1 MRSIG
6 RCGPCGAS
14 FSKGREVPVRPRVEQ
29 DRTLPGCERG
39 PYPFRRHPLPL
50 IMFQKFR
57 KLLSRGYGYCGRCD
71 STVLIPQFA
80 RMDVQNRILKVRRP
94 AKQSQAIPAGLS
106 RRRYG
111 IFRKTCT
118 SAESIASIKAQA
130 HHPASEP
137 LAKRHIMPRH
147 RAPPNAKLRIS

>member
-1 MRSIG
+1 MQSIG

-14 FSKGREVPVRPRVEQ
+14 FSKGREAPGRTRVEQ

-39 PYPFRRHPLPL
+39 PDPFRRYPLPL

-57 KLLSRGYGYCGRCD
+57 KLLSRGYGYCARCD

-94 AKQSQAIPAGLS
+94 AKQSRAVPAGLS

-111 IFRKTCT
+111 IFRK
-118 SAESIASIKAQA
+118 
-130 HHPASEP
+130 PAPAPNRLLQSKRKPIILPQSRWRKDISCLGTEP
-137 LAKRHIMPRH
+137 
-147 RAPPNAKLRIS
+147 PPNAKLRIS